1 MKTECLSPAILPGSQ
16 PIFLDFCRRRE
27 QIAADSVPD
36 AHSPLQQC
44 YADWNPAHPVALA
57 ESIAPGR
64 ISDSMLA
71 LLTAQNPHQKAALDR
86 LRVGSR
92 TLVTGQQVG
101 LFGGAALVPFKA
113 ATAIAQAAEASR
125 HGSPHQPIFWLA
137 TEDHDFAEID
147 HTVFPDRRALATLRY
162 QAAPEH
168 PVPVGGL
175 VLTEAI
181 QPLVEQAQTLLSWSE
196 ASEWLA
202 AAYRPGITLADAF
215 RNFYTRVFAQHELLI
230 LDPSGREAHQQ
241 GAPVLR
247 AAIERA
253 DELHHALLERNR
265 ELEAAGYHT
274 QVAVGERS
282 SLLFLIDADTGA
294 RMALRRT
301 PTSPEQPHG
310 LWQAGRMTLSTHEL
324 LAILDSEPERISP
337 SALLRPVF
345 QDFILP
351 NSAYVGG
358 PAEIAYFAQTAVLYE
373 KIPGRITPIL
383 PRLSATVIDAPT
395 AALLARFDL
404 APERVIGSDPDALT
418 QSLAARSMSI
428 ETKQKL
434 AAAGNALD
442 RELAALTE
450 HLTALDANLG
460 RSASV
465 SASKMRYQMN
475 RLRRMAANF
484 QLQREGSLAR
494 DAGAICRSLFPNR
507 VPQERLMAAAT
518 LFSLAGVE
526 FVDRLVS
533 EAADTNSEHNSGH
546 RLLWL

>member
-1 MKTECLSPAILPGSQ
+1 
-16 PIFLDFCRRRE
+16 
-27 QIAADSVPD
+27 
-36 AHSPLQQC
+36 
-44 YADWNPAHPVALA
+44 
-57 ESIAPGR
+57 
-64 ISDSMLA
+64 MLA
-71 LLTAQNPHQKAALDR
+71 LLAAQNPEPELQAALDR
-86 LRVGSR
+86 LRHGAR
-92 TLVTGQQVG
+92 TVVTGQQVG
-101 LFGGAALVPFKA
+101 LFGGTALIPYKA
-113 ATAIAQAAEASR
+113 ATAIAHAAEATR
-125 HGSPHQPIFWLA
+125 HGTLHQPIFWLA

-147 HTVFPDRRALATLRY
+147 HLVLPDRRELVRLHY

-168 PVPVGGL
+168 PVPVGGI

-181 QPLVEQAQTLLSWSE
+181 LPLVEQAQSLLAWSE
-196 ASEWLA
+196 SAEWLA
-202 AAYRPGITLADAF
+202 DAYRPGVTLAAAF
-215 RNFYTRVFAQHELLI
+215 RSFYARAFARHGLLI
-230 LDPSGREAHQQ
+230 LDPSGREAHRE

-253 DELHHALLERNR
+253 DELHQALLVRNR
-265 ELEAAGYHT
+265 ELEAAGYHA

-282 SLLFLIDADTGA
+282 SLLFLIDSVTGA
-294 RMALRRT
+294 RMALRRIAASAG
-301 PTSPEQPHG
+301 PASG
-310 LWQAGRMTLSTHEL
+310 FWQAGRLTLTTAEL

-358 PAEIAYFAQTAVLYE
+358 PAEIAYFAQTSVLFE
-373 KIPGRITPIL
+373 KILGRITPIL
-383 PRLSATVIDAPT
+383 PRLSATVIDAST
-395 AALLARFDL
+395 AALLARYDL
-404 APERVIGSDPDALT
+404 APERVIGADPDALT

-434 AAAGNALD
+434 ASAGNALD

-450 HLTALDANLG
+450 HLTAMDHNLG

-484 QLQREGSLAR
+484 QLQREGSIAR
-494 DAGAICRSLFPNR
+494 DAGAICRSIFPNR
-507 VPQERLMAAAT
+507 APQERIMAAAT

-526 FVDRLVS
+526 FVDRLVR
-533 EAADTNSEHNSGH
+533 EVADANSGHNPEHSPEHSPGH

>member
-282 SLLFLIDADTGA
+282 SLLFLIDSATGA
-294 RMALRRT
+294 RTALRRT
-301 PTSPEQPHG
+301 PDDTDHPQG
-310 LWQAGRMTLSTHEL
+310 IWQAGRLTLTTAEL
-324 LAILDSEPERISP
+324 LGILDSEPERISP

-358 PAEIAYFAQTAVLYE
+358 PAEIAYFAQTAVLYQ
-373 KIPGRITPIL
+373 KILGRITPIL
-383 PRLSATVIDAPT
+383 PRFSATVIEPTT
-395 AALLARFDL
+395 AALLARYDL
-404 APERVIGSDPDALT
+404 APERVIGCEPDALS
-418 QSLAARSMSI
+418 QSLAARSMSV
-428 ETKQKL
+428 EVKQKL
-434 AAAGNALD
+434 ALAGNALD
-442 RELAALTE
+442 RELTVLTE
-450 HLTALDANLG
+450 HLSAMDASLG
-460 RSASV
+460 RSALV

-484 QLQREGSLAR
+484 QLQRESSIGR
-494 DAGAICRSLFPNR
+494 DAASICNAIYPSRA
-507 VPQERLMAAAT
+507 PQERVLGAAALLST
-518 LFSLAGVE
+518 SGAD
-526 FVDRLVS
+526 FVDRLVH
-533 EAADTNSEHNSGH
+533 EAADGQPGH

>member
-265 ELEAAGYHT
+265 ELEAAGYHA

-282 SLLFLIDADTGA
+282 SLLFLIDSATGA
-294 RMALRRT
+294 RTALRRT
-301 PTSPEQPHG
+301 PADTDHPQG
-310 LWQAGRMTLSTHEL
+310 IWQAGRLTLTTAEL
-324 LAILDSEPERISP
+324 LGILDSEPERISP

-358 PAEIAYFAQTAVLYE
+358 PAEIAYFAQTAVLYQ
-373 KIPGRITPIL
+373 KILGRITPIL
-383 PRLSATVIDAPT
+383 PRFSATVIEPTT
-395 AALLARFDL
+395 AALLARYDL
-404 APERVIGSDPDALT
+404 APERVIGCEPDALS
-418 QSLAARSMSI
+418 QSLAARSMPV
-428 ETKQKL
+428 EVKQKL
-434 AAAGNALD
+434 ALAGNALD
-442 RELAALTE
+442 RELTVLTE
-450 HLTALDANLG
+450 HLSAMDASLG
-460 RSASV
+460 RSALV

-484 QLQREGSLAR
+484 QLQRESSIGR
-494 DAGAICRSLFPNR
+494 DAASICNAIYPSRA
-507 VPQERLMAAAT
+507 PQERVLGAAALLST
-518 LFSLAGVE
+518 SGAD
-526 FVDRLVS
+526 FVDRLVH
-533 EAADTNSEHNSGH
+533 EAADGQPGH

>member
-1 MKTECLSPAILPGSQ
+1 
-16 PIFLDFCRRRE
+16 
-27 QIAADSVPD
+27 
-36 AHSPLQQC
+36 
-44 YADWNPAHPVALA
+44 
-57 ESIAPGR
+57 
-64 ISDSMLA
+64 MLA
-71 LLTAQNPHQKAALDR
+71 LLAAQNPEPELQAALDR
-86 LRVGSR
+86 LRSGAR
-92 TLVTGQQVG
+92 TVVTGQQVG
-101 LFGGAALVPFKA
+101 LFGGAALIPYKA
-113 ATAIAQAAEASR
+113 ATAIAHAAEAAR
-125 HGSPHQPIFWLA
+125 HGMPHQPIFWLA

-147 HTVFPDRRALATLRY
+147 HLVLPDRRELVKLHY
-162 QAAPEH
+162 DAAPEH
-168 PVPVGGL
+168 PVPVGGI

-181 QPLVEQAQTLLSWSE
+181 LPLVEQAQSLLAWSE
-196 ASEWLA
+196 PGAWLA
-202 AAYRPGITLADAF
+202 DAYRPGVTLAAAF
-215 RNFYTRVFAQHELLI
+215 RSFYARLFARHGLLI
-230 LDPSGREAHQQ
+230 LDPSGREAHRE

-253 DELHHALLERNR
+253 DELHQALLHRTR
-265 ELEAAGYHT
+265 ELEAAGYHA

-282 SLLFLIDADTGA
+282 SLLFLIDSATGA

-301 PTSPEQPHG
+301 AASADESSVNQPG
-310 LWQAGRMTLSTHEL
+310 GSWQAGRLTLTTAEL

-358 PAEIAYFAQTAVLYE
+358 PAEIAYFAQTAVLFE
-373 KIPGRITPIL
+373 KILGRITPIL

-395 AALLARFDL
+395 AALLTRYDL
-404 APERVIGSDPDALT
+404 APERVIGADPDALT

-434 AAAGNALD
+434 ASAGNALD

-450 HLTALDANLG
+450 HLTAMDHNLG

-484 QLQREGSLAR
+484 QLQREGSIAR
-494 DAGAICRSLFPNR
+494 DAGAICRSIFPNR
-507 VPQERLMAAAT
+507 APQERIMAAAT

-526 FVDRLVS
+526 FVDRLVR
-533 EAADTNSEHNSGH
+533 EVADANSGHNPEHSPEHSPGH